1 MERKGS
7 VKVKIQY
14 NLPCNIAQTL
24 NIIGDRWSLLILYQ
38 LFIGHD
44 TYKEIQDSLD
54 GIPTNLLSERLKTM
68 ESDELITRNLY
79 QSHPPRYKY
88 SLTEKGYDLQDV
100 FNSIILWGEKYLNT
114 CYKKLVH
121 KDCNN
126 SIEHKYYCTQCNKS
140 ITINEIE
147 LMDPEEEQL
156 F

>member
-1 MERKGS
+1 M
-7 VKVKIQY
+7 KIIY

-38 LFIGHD
+38 LFIGHE
-44 TYKEIQDSLD
+44 TYKEIQDNLE

-68 ESDELITRNLY
+68 ECDELISRDLY
-79 QSHPPRYKY
+79 QTHPPRYKY

-100 FNSIILWGEKYLNT
+100 FNSIILWGERNLNT

-126 SIEHKYYCTQCNKS
+126 RIEHKYYCTHCNKS
-140 ITINEIE
+140 VKINEIK
-147 LMDPEEEQL
+147 LMDPEEQN
-156 F
+156 